1 MRVIQSIESEKAIIG
16 GLLLDSTSFT
26 KINKQLCP
34 NDFTLSF
41 HQDIFKVM
49 CELMVQH
56 KCFDA
61 PMVCDALGL
70 NKQSEKYIYELA
82 NCTASTANI
91 KAYADIV
98 REKSVQRQLV
108 SIATDIANTAKQPG
122 NRKIEEILDDAEARV
137 RAVNSHE
144 CSYQAHLVS
153 FLREVAEEIECT
165 SRDEFCES
173 YLQFTIV
180 EVNKALVDTLRHVEE
195 THPDNY
201 EGDEDEHH

>member
-1 MRVIQSIESEKAIIG
+1 MKVIQSIESEKAVLG
-16 GLLLDSTSFT
+16 GLLLDSASFKQICT
-26 KINKQLCP
+26 KLCA
-34 NDFTLSF
+34 NDFTTGL
-41 HQDIFKVM
+41 HQHMFKFM
-49 CELMVQH
+49 SELFKKH
-56 KCFDA
+56 EKFDA
-61 PMVCDALGL
+61 PMLCEAL
-70 NKQSEKYIYELA
+70 NVDEKWEKYIYELA
-82 NCTASTANI
+82 NTCASVANI